1 MDKDTYTAEA
11 EYKEKLVIKKR
22 VEHASRQKIGKQGL
36 KDFSKA
42 AAYMRGLN
50 QYIDRGIIAA
60 HLDFE
65 PIASLIAQSKPFT
78 VVSGLNPSSPLH
90 LGHLALFKF
99 LKSLQDLGAEIII
112 PLTNDESFIDGKA
125 VSIEVAADLAHREI
139 IPSILALGFD
149 PARTTFIVHS
159 ESPDLYLKAMQFGSL
174 VSMKTLTTLFG
185 KESVDTA
192 AKVYYRGALQLT
204 SILMPQFTEKK
215 HVLVPVGP
223 DQHPYLLLTRDVANK
238 AGLIPPSE
246 LVFNFLPSLKNPL
259 EKMSG
264 SKPETAIY
272 LNDTPEAIRKKIQ
285 SAYTGSLSTLEGHRR
300 YGAIPEICPVFQI
313 LNYHHPDQLFIDEI
327 YQSYKSGKMTAGE
340 LKQIVIDFVQQMIT

>member
-1 MDKDTYTAEA
+1 MHNDTYTAEA

-22 VEHASRQKIGKQGL
+22 VERAARQKIGKQGL
-36 KDFSKA
+36 KDFTKVA
-42 AAYMRGLN
+42 GYMHGLN
-50 QYIDRGIIAA
+50 QYIDRGIITA

-65 PIASLIAQSKPFT
+65 PIASLIAEGRPFT
-78 VVSGLNPSSPLH
+78 IVSGLNPSSPLH

-99 LKSLQDLGAEIII
+99 LKSLQDLGAEIVI

-125 VSIEVAADLAHREI
+125 ASIEAAGKLAREEI
-139 IPSILALGFD
+139 IPSILALGFN
-149 PARTTFIVHS
+149 PTKTTFMIHS
-159 ESPDLYLKAMQFGSL
+159 ESPELYLMAMQFGNL
-174 VSMKTLTTLFG
+174 VTMNTLTTLFG
-185 KESVDTA
+185 KGSVDTA

-204 SILMPQFTEKK
+204 SILMPQLSGKK

-246 LVFNFLPSLKNPL
+246 LIFNFMPSLKNPL

-272 LNDTPEAIRKKIQ
+272 LTDDPKTIQKKIQ
-285 SAYTGSLSTLEGHRR
+285 SAYTGSLSTLEGHKR
-300 YGAIPEICPVFQI
+300 YGAVPEICPVFQI
-313 LNYHHPDQLFIDEI
+313 LNYHCPDQLFVDKT
-327 YQSYKSGKMTAGE
+327 YAQYKAGALTAGD
-340 LKQIVIDFVQQMIT
+340 LKKIVIDFLQQMLK